1 MKRVYFTLALMSLFG
16 GLNAFADVEQNG
28 VVYDKMP
35 DGKCLVVGYDEAKMP
50 EGGIVTIAA
59 TVNIN
64 GTDCPVTGIL
74 GSENYNTTDN
84 KYDNGKTGDKRAA
97 FFNCKKITGL
107 KFADGSGVTWIGDH
121 AFKDCLNLKTI
132 ENIPSE
138 LNDIQA
144 WCFEGTA
151 LESVNLSNTKLQ
163 WLRSGCFYNSKHL
176 KVVKFP
182 STLTSPNDGLWKN
195 EDDDKY
201 GKQAFQGTAI
211 ESIDL
216 SNTNLISLGDYMFD
230 GCILQTVKLP
240 KTLKYI
246 WQYAFSNSKLSSITL
261 PNFLQS
267 IDNNAFQNTQL
278 ANVVIPTSC
287 NTIKYAA
294 FAHNDNLKTVVINGT
309 QCYLDFEAFAY
320 CNNLKDVYI
329 TSNIQPTAELYNF
342 PFRDDPKV
350 HVMKD
355 YVDAFNKLQKQTND
369 GLLNPCNTTH
379 FDYIFSHTLSKE
391 WTTFTS
397 AYNLDFSS
405 AEGLTAYTAKYNK
418 DNDAVALTP
427 VKKVAAHTGLIL
439 KGEAG
444 KTYTLSILASNEAE
458 LDAVPDNSQLVD
470 CVDAVWSSSSDK
482 DYFLSGDKFVNSTN
496 AGWALPG
503 KSYLYISSGRV
514 NQSDSHS
521 PLRVYVDNTATSI
534 DGITNNPVV
543 KDEAYYNLQGV
554 KVQHPQHGVF
564 IHNGK
569 KVVLK

>member
-16 GLNAFADVEQNG
+16 GLNAFAQTYNTIDGVKYGLMQDNKTCIVIGDDGAKGNITFKKEVEF
-28 VVYDKMP
+28 
-35 DGKCLVVGYDEAKMP
+35 
-50 EGGIVTIAA
+50 
-59 TVNIN
+59 N
-64 GTDCPVTGIL
+64 GTKYPVTGVC
-74 GSENYNTTDN
+74 GFGNYPGEAKDQNKGFSENAN
-84 KYDNGKTGDKRAA
+84 
-97 FFNCKKITGL
+97 ITSIT
-107 KFADGSGVTWIGDH
+107 FEAGSQIEWIGDH
-121 AFKDCLNLKTI
+121 AFKNCKNLKTI
-132 ENIPSE
+132 ENIPSV

-151 LESVNLSNTKLQ
+151 LESVDLSNTQLQ
-163 WLRSGCFYNSKHL
+163 WLRSGCFYNCKEL
-176 KVVKFP
+176 KEVKFP

-195 EDDDKY
+195 DDDDKY
-201 GKQAFQGTAI
+201 GKQAFQGTVI

-261 PNFLQS
+261 PNFLER
-267 IDNNAFQNTQL
+267 IDKYAFQSTQL

-287 NTIKYAA
+287 NTIENAA
-294 FAHNDNLKTVVINGT
+294 FANNANLKTVVINGRE
-309 QCYLDFEAFAY
+309 CYLAFEAFAP
-320 CNNLKDVYI
+320 CTNLKDVYI
-329 TSNIQPTAELYNF
+329 TSDSKPTAERYNF

-355 YVDAFNKLQKQTND
+355 YVDAFSGLKTSENK
-369 GLLNPCNTTH
+369 NPCNTVN
-379 FDYIFSHTLSKE
+379 FVSDFSLPLSKE

-397 AYNLDFSS
+397 AYNLDFSGV
-405 AEGLTAYTAKYNK
+405 EGLTAYAAKYNK

-427 VKKVAAHTGLIL
+427 VKKVKAHTGLIL

-444 KTYTLSILASNEAE
+444 KTYTLPILASNEDG
-458 LDAVPDNSQLVD
+458 LDAVTGNQLVD
-470 CVDAVWSSSSDK
+470 CVDAIWSTGREN
-482 DYFLSGDKFVNSTN
+482 DYFLHDGKFVKSANN
-496 AGWALPG
+496 GWALPG
-503 KSYLYISSGRV
+503 KSFLYISSGRA
-514 NQSDSHS
+514 NKGDS

-534 DGITNNPVV
+534 DGITHNPVV

>member
-16 GLNAFADVEQNG
+16 GLNAFAQTYNTIDGVKYGLMQDNKTCIVIGDDGAKGNITFKKEVEF
-28 VVYDKMP
+28 
-35 DGKCLVVGYDEAKMP
+35 
-50 EGGIVTIAA
+50 
-59 TVNIN
+59 N
-64 GTDCPVTGIL
+64 GTKYPVTGVC
-74 GSENYNTTDN
+74 GFGNYPGEAKDQNKGFSENAN
-84 KYDNGKTGDKRAA
+84 
-97 FFNCKKITGL
+97 ITSIT
-107 KFADGSGVTWIGDH
+107 FEAGSQIEWIGDH
-121 AFKDCLNLKTI
+121 AFKNCKNLKTI
-132 ENIPSE
+132 ENIPSV

-151 LESVNLSNTKLQ
+151 LESVNLSNTQLQ
-163 WLRSGCFYNSKHL
+163 WLRSGCFYNCKEL
-176 KVVKFP
+176 KEVKFP

-195 EDDDKY
+195 DDDDKY
-201 GKQAFQGTAI
+201 GKQAFQGTVI

-261 PNFLQS
+261 PNFLER
-267 IDNNAFQNTQL
+267 IDKYAFQSTQL

-287 NTIKYAA
+287 NTVGQAA
-294 FAHNDNLKTVVINGT
+294 FANNDNLTTVVINGT
-309 QCYLDFEAFAY
+309 KCYLAYEAFAN
-320 CNNLKDVYI
+320 CPNLTDVYI
-329 TSNIQPTAELYNF
+329 TSNIQPTAESYGF
-342 PFRDDPKV
+342 PFTNDPKV

-355 YVDAFNKLQKQTND
+355 YADVFS
-369 GLLNPCNTTH
+369 GLRTDQNLNPCNTTH
-379 FDYIFSHTLSKE
+379 FDSDFSLTLSKE

-405 AEGLTAYTAKYNK
+405 VEGLTAYTAKYNET
-418 DNDAVALTP
+418 NDAVALTQ
-427 VKKVAAHTGLIL
+427 VNRVAAHTGLIL

-444 KTYTLSILASNEAE
+444 KTYTLPILASNEPE
-458 LDAVPDNSQLVD
+458 LEGGTDNQLVD
-470 CVDAVWSSSSDK
+470 CVDAVWSSSRDK